1 MKTVKELFAEARFK
15 TYISN
20 IRVKGMH
27 RKTSDDA
34 EEHASEI
41 KRIKNAMEQYPS
53 HDAQVVARQHAE
65 IKKHQKSM
73 SDILNL
79 SNK

>member
-1 MKTVKELFAEARFK
+1 MKTVKELFAEAKFK
-15 TYISN
+15 TYMSN

-27 RKTSDDA
+27 RKSNDDA

-41 KRIKNAMEQYPS
+41 RRIKTAMEKYPS
-53 HDAQVVARQHAE
+53 HDAQVIARQHAE

-73 SDILNL
+73 NDILNL